1 VKIAIVTP
9 AGPQSRNGNRHTAA
23 RWAMLLRRLG
33 HRVTVEQ
40 TWEGAPADVMI
51 ALHARRSHDSALR
64 FKQAF
69 PEQPV
74 VLALT
79 GTDLYRDI
87 RSDPAARESMRIAD
101 RIVVLQEMACAELTS
116 AVRKKTQVIYQSACA
131 VLSRPPLKSC
141 FEVVVSGHLREEKDP
156 FRTASAL
163 RYLPA
168 ASRARVVHLGAAM
181 SADMARE
188 AQLWMDREPRYRWL
202 GELPHAAARRRLA
215 RSRLMVISSRMEG
228 GANVISE
235 ALVAG
240 VPIIASRISGNIGML
255 GRDYAGYFRLENEK
269 ALARL
274 LWHAESDAAFYRRL
288 KAQCA
293 ARRRRVE
300 PEREARALE
309 RLLADLDGAS
319 ATSRRQ
325 LAPRY

>member
-9 AGPQSRNGNRHTAA
+9 AGPQSRNGNRHTAT
-23 RWAMLLRRLG
+23 RWAMLLRGLG
-33 HRVTVEQ
+33 HHVSVQ
-40 TWEGAPADVMI
+40 QSWEGAPPDVMI

-64 FKQAF
+64 FKQAL
-69 PEQPV
+69 PERSL

-87 RSDPAARESMRIAD
+87 RHDAAARESMRIAD
-101 RIVVLQEMACAELTS
+101 RIVVLQESACAELTP
-116 AVRKKTQVIYQSACA
+116 AVRKKTHVIYQSARA
-131 VLSRPPLKSC
+131 VPGRPPLKSC

-156 FRTASAL
+156 FRAAAAL

-168 ASRARVVHLGAAM
+168 ASRARVVHLGAPM
-181 SADMARE
+181 STDMAE
-188 AQLWMDREPRYRWL
+188 KAQQWMDREPRYHWL
-202 GELPHAAARRRLA
+202 GEVPHAEARRRLA

-235 ALVAG
+235 ALATG

-255 GRDYAGYFRLENEK
+255 GPDYAGYFPVENEK

-274 LWHAESDAAFYRRL
+274 LWRAESNAAFYRRL

-300 PEREARALE
+300 PEREARALK

-325 LAPRY
+325 SAPRY